1 MGTPRRLLYLL
12 AIVMFVQGCSEE
24 RPAVPQPSAEYVV
37 MVDPEGNPEN
47 ILLEQFFKQE
57 QHSSGTKVLVMDKQT
72 QQQTLISPAELL
84 QQNPNAG
91 RYLVFKHDD
100 PERPF
105 DELPDSS
112 TTTPTETTP

>member
-1 MGTPRRLLYLL
+1 MGIPCRLLCLL
-12 AIVMFVQGCSEE
+12 ALGLLIQGCSEE
-24 RPAVPQPSAEYVV
+24 RPFVPQPSAEYVV
-37 MVDPEGNPEN
+37 MVDPEGKADN

-57 QHSSGTKVLVMDKQT
+57 QHTAGTKVLVMDKQT
-72 QQQTLISPAELL
+72 QQQTLITPAELL

-105 DELPDSS
+105 DDLPGASTK
-112 TTTPTETTP
+112 TTTDTTP